1 MLGEVAI
8 AGIITGIIRTHKID
22 RWARLILSCSAS
34 AFCTFAGTLGT
45 AGLAHLATGQAFA
58 VAFGYAVFEA
68 SLSTAAIVWFVWR
81 RSDLTK
87 GMLLAAPAFVEQRE
101 REILEHETIAS
112 QEK

>member
-34 AFCTFAGTLGT
+34 AICTWWGTFGM
-45 AGLAHLATGQAFA
+45 AGLAHLASGQGFT
-58 VAFGYAVFEA
+58 VAAGYATFEA

-87 GMLLAAPAFVEQRE
+87 GMMIAAPAFVEQRE

-112 QEK
+112 VEK